1 MSDSGI
7 FVIGDENAVFGFR
20 LLGVEGWTVRSADEA
35 HSALES
41 SLARDDLRILLVT
54 EEWAHAMRRDLDRL
68 RMTLPSPLIVEI
80 PGSRRL
86 EARPS
91 LRALIQQALN
101 VRLER

>member
-1 MSDSGI
+1 MTDSSL

-20 LLGVEGWTVRSADEA
+20 LLGVEGWAVHSAAEA
-35 HSALES
+35 HSALDS
-41 SLARDDLRILLVT
+41 ALARTDLKIVLVT
-54 EEWAHAMRRDLDRL
+54 DEWAQALRHELDRL
-68 RMTLPSPLIVEI
+68 RTTLPSPLIVEI
-80 PGSRRL
+80 PGSRHL